1 MKGLSRGDGKPGFN
15 TPSGRIELYSLL
27 YPMWG
32 EDPLPYY
39 HEPYYSRYSHPEL
52 AEEYPLI
59 LTTGGRKY
67 TSFHSE
73 HRMIASLREIDPWA
87 KVTIHPADAEKYGIQ
102 NGDWVTIE
110 NWLGKC
116 QMKCWV
122 TPSILEGVVHCEHGW
137 WYPEQEGAEPNLYGV
152 WKSNINML
160 LPHFCT
166 NKLGF
171 GSIHKCMMCK
181 IYKAEG
187 LDG

>member
-1 MKGLSRGDGKPGFN
+1 
-15 TPSGRIELYSLL
+15 
-27 YPMWG
+27 
-32 EDPLPYY
+32 
-39 HEPYYSRYSHPEL
+39 
-52 AEEYPLI
+52 
-59 LTTGGRKY
+59 
-67 TSFHSE
+67 
-73 HRMIASLREIDPWA
+73 
-87 KVTIHPADAEKYGIQ
+87 
-102 NGDWVTIE
+102 
-110 NWLGKC
+110 
-116 QMKCWV
+116 MKCWV